1 MKFMKAVVCPRY
13 GSPDF
18 LELKEIEKP
27 TPKKNEVLIK
37 IRATSVT
44 ASDALLRAL
53 DSTVIQK
60 LILQL
65 IFGFGKPRNP
75 VLGMVL

>member
-1 MKFMKAVVCPRY
+1 MKAVVCTRY

-75 VLGMVL
+75 VLGMDL